1 MVHSGCFLLFRLSF
15 DRFCFLCL
23 VLKTGGELRKF
34 GLNVCVRALS
44 VFELLDLLLTN
55 CFYFLEELFVKGLLL
70 WVYGLLDLRVFVVR
84 DVFLDACYF
93 INLLLV
99 PL

>member
-1 MVHSGCFLLFRLSF
+1 
-15 DRFCFLCL
+15 
-23 VLKTGGELRKF
+23 
-34 GLNVCVRALS
+34 
-44 VFELLDLLLTN
+44 LTH
-55 CFYFLEELFVKGLLL
+55 CFYFLEELLVQGFLL

-93 INLLLV
+93 LNLFLV

>member
-1 MVHSGCFLLFRLSF
+1 MVHSVCFLLFRFSF
-15 DRFCFLCL
+15 YWFCCL
-23 VLKTGGELRKF
+23 GLQAAGELRKF
-34 GLNVCVRALS
+34 GLNAVVGALS
-44 VFELLDLLLTN
+44 VFELLDLLLTH
-55 CFYFLEELFVKGLLL
+55 CFYFLEELLVQGFLL

-93 INLLLV
+93 LNLFLV